1 MSYKRS
7 TTFTGYKN
15 RTVDKS
21 EQLDLTRKAT
31 ALDKQRKET
40 VKAFGQQ
47 AANQVTEMQ
56 RLSSLESQADQ
67 YELQNLSKFSTAL
80 RNALDTGA
88 RTLGVEYIER
98 KRQEGIDN
106 HRARLGGDE
115 EAAAKTAL
123 RYLNTARVDLENLT
137 LGNGTVEVANYVE
150 ASTGLA
156 ISGTK
161 ERDVIPGCV
170 FTSNKKNLLL

>member
-15 RTVDKS
+15 RTVDKT
-21 EQLDLTRKAT
+21 EQLDLARKAT

-88 RTLGVEYIER
+88 RTLGVEYIDR

-106 HRARLGGDE
+106 FRAAEGGDE
-115 EAAAKTAL
+115 EALAKTAL
-123 RYLNTARVDLENLT
+123 DADQ
-137 LGNGTVEVANYVE
+137 LGK
-150 ASTGLA
+150 
-156 ISGTK
+156 I
-161 ERDVIPGCV
+161 
-170 FTSNKKNLLL
+170 